1 MEEKLAKYIT
11 EGSKVDI
18 KRNGSI
24 RKTQIKIYHS
34 QLHSIL
40 SEDKIEIT
48 MPMEQN
54 KIVMLLT
61 GVEYDLSFYSYNGV
75 YHCRAKVVG
84 RGKRDNKFLLQM
96 ELTTDLHKDQRR
108 EFYRFNCALEMK
120 FRVLSEEEVKTF
132 EDSDFLDDPV
142 IEDKPM
148 KRGII
153 VDISG
158 GGLRFAA
165 DHTIKEGST
174 ILCRYKLEPG
184 DAAKEYEVLGKIL
197 GSKPSQN
204 REDIFEHRVQ
214 FVNIDDEAR
223 EEIIRFIFET
233 ERKIRRKIN

>member
-132 EDSDFLDDPV
+132 EDSD
-142 IEDKPM
+142 KPM

-214 FVNIDDEAR
+214 FVNIYDEAR

>member
-1 MEEKLAKYIT
+1 M
-11 EGSKVDI
+11 
-18 KRNGSI
+18 
-24 RKTQIKIYHS
+24 
-34 QLHSIL
+34 
-40 SEDKIEIT
+40 
-48 MPMEQN
+48 
-54 KIVMLLT
+54 T
-61 GVEYDLSFYSYNGV
+61 GVQTCALPIS
-75 YHCRAKVVG
+75 
-84 RGKRDNKFLLQM
+84 
-96 ELTTDLHKDQRR
+96 DLHKDQRR

-214 FVNIDDEAR
+214 FVNIYDEAR